1 MVTGLSMFAAMWG
14 GSADSRSNAAHR
26 LITDTG
32 LSMFHLPCHF
42 LKSLRR
48 YLQMTHRQT
57 LTKPFRGFHCAVT
70 CLFILVA
77 LPSAFAATLTGRVV
91 DAHTG
96 ESIANAEVSEQGS
109 QLKVLTD
116 KNGGFTLTGL
126 PVGNVQLL
134 VTCIGYDRS
143 TQTVHLASGASAP
156 MVVALYPEASTPTQ
170 TVTVTAPVFDTLDA
184 TNPSSEETLSKQEI
198 QALSL
203 VLLGDPMRA
212 AQALPGVTSNNDFD
226 SQFSI
231 RGAGP
236 EQVGVYIDGVS
247 THDFFDT
254 FSFSSG
260 GVGGTANLTL
270 PIVNADMVSGM
281 SLLPGAYPSNYG
293 DSTAAIFNMDT
304 REGDF
309 KKFSGRLTYGLLGS
323 SGIVDGPFANHKGS
337 WILSGN
343 TSHLSD
349 LTGVIGNVKS
359 YNSNSSKTVAPEKQ
373 LSFNFNNFQNKEVY
387 KLSDRQ
393 QIGISAIYGNFT
405 ANKNLTSLSTPK
417 PPDDLDTLNSQ
428 HLLADAFWKY
438 VPSAKFLAQAKIY
451 TVVSQSNDK
460 NLYGGLLDRN
470 GATETGFRADVSY
483 QLLPSQQLDSGVYVS
498 NLAGHQT
505 SYSFQDT
512 QPTIP
517 STTLVNYGHSA
528 AEESFYLLDTWQAK
542 HFALTGGGRI
552 VHSDLTG
559 QTVPLPQGAL
569 TYHMG
574 ESWTFRAGA
583 GSYAEFPVLDEEFGY
598 YGNQSLRAEISDN
611 YNLSVARALGHY
623 ARVLTEVYDREDR
636 NQIFSLNGPR
646 LVNGQTELLE
656 NPYENS
662 VHGHARGV
670 EITLQRR
677 SANKLTGWVSYA
689 YSETMYYDPHDQLQF
704 VSDYDQ
710 RHTLNLF
717 ASYRLKPTFA
727 ISTQYR
733 YGSGM
738 PIPGFVEFAP
748 GGAPVV
754 VAQRNQARLPAYSRL
769 DFRANKAWS
778 FHKYTLTLA
787 GELLNVT
794 DHANYFLLGQ
804 DPMRI
809 QSASDFTAQE
819 KKSLPILPAV
829 SVTFEF

>member
-1 MVTGLSMFAAMWG
+1 MFYC
-14 GSADSRSNAAHR
+14 ADHR
-26 LITDTG
+26 RKALQQCTYSV
-32 LSMFHLPCHF
+32 LREFSKRP
-42 LKSLRR
+42 RR
-48 YLQMTHRQT
+48 Y
-57 LTKPFRGFHCAVT
+57 FHGTIACIF
-70 CLFILVA
+70 LLMG
-77 LPSAFAATLTGRVV
+77 LPAAFAATLTGRVV
-91 DAHTG
+91 DGHTG
-96 ESIANAEVSEQGS
+96 ESIANAEVSQVGS
-109 QLKVLTD
+109 QIKVRTD
-116 KNGGFTLTGL
+116 ENGAFTLTGL
-126 PVGNVQLL
+126 PAGDVQLL
-134 VTCIGYDRS
+134 VTCIGYDRR
-143 TQTVHLASGASAP
+143 TQTVHLAASTPASTLI
-156 MVVALYPEASTPTQ
+156 ALYPEASTPTQ

-260 GVGGTANLTL
+260 GVSGTANLTL
-270 PIVNADMVSGM
+270 PIVNADMVSSM

-309 KKFSGRLTYGLLGS
+309 TKFSGRLTYGLLGS

-337 WILSGN
+337 WILSGD

-349 LTGVIGNVKS
+349 LSSVIGNVKS
-359 YNSNSSKTVAPEKQ
+359 YNSNSSKALAPEKN
-373 LSFNFNNFQNKEVY
+373 LSFNFNNFQNKEAY

-393 QIGISAIYGNFT
+393 QIGISAIYGNFN

-438 VPSAKFLAQAKIY
+438 VPNAKFLAQAKLY
-451 TVVSQSNDK
+451 TVVSQSSDK

-470 GATETGFRADVSY
+470 GTTETGFRADVSY
-483 QLLPSQQLDSGVYVS
+483 EFVPSQQLDSGIYVS
-498 NLAGHQT
+498 NLEGHQT
-505 SYSFQDT
+505 SYSFQGA

-517 STTLVNYGHSA
+517 SATLVNYGHNA
-528 AEESFYLLDTWQAK
+528 DEESLYLLDTWQAK

-552 VHSDLTG
+552 AHSDLTG
-559 QTVPLPQGAL
+559 QTVALPQGAL
-569 TYHMG
+569 TYHLG
-574 ESWTFRAGA
+574 ERWTFRAGT
-583 GSYAEFPVLDEEFGY
+583 GSYAEFPTLDEKYGY
-598 YGNQSLRAEISDN
+598 YGNQSLRAEISEN
-611 YNLSVARALGHY
+611 YNLSVTRTLGGY
-623 ARVLTEVYDREDR
+623 ARILTEVYDREDR
-636 NQIFSLNGPR
+636 NQVFSLNGPR
-646 LVNGQTELLE
+646 LVNGQVELLK

-689 YSETMYYDPHDQLQF
+689 YSETMYYDPLDQLQF

-710 RHTLNLF
+710 RHTVNLF
-717 ASYRLKPTFA
+717 ASYRVKPTFA

-778 FHKYTLTLA
+778 FHRYTLTLA

-829 SVTFEF
+829 SVTIEF